1 MQQFFE
7 SSEQK
12 NNFES
17 LDYVINQIGII
28 NSAIFLRVNRDS
40 YL

>member
-12 NNFES
+12 NNFEF
-17 LDYVINQIGII
+17 LDYVINQIGIKNI
-28 NSAIFLRVNRDS
+28 FVKYLLKFNS
-40 YL
+40 

>member
-1 MQQFFE
+1 MQRFFE

-12 NNFES
+12 NNFEF

-28 NSAIFLRVNRDS
+28 IGAHG
-40 YL
+40 